1 MLEDMQK
8 IRLLT
13 AAVNMQNIIATLEI
27 DLEYQALIGLYGSRT
42 KKLLDEL
49 QAPED
54 ANAGLQVA
62 RDFTLQS
69 QLDDGGDLFTSLNQT
84 ICQIDKLIVQNNNL
98 NITAKRRKQEKSHDL
113 SN

>member
-13 AAVNMQNIIATLEI
+13 AAVNIQNIIATLEI
-27 DLEYQALIGLYGSRT
+27 DLEYRALIDLYESRT
-42 KKLLDEL
+42 KPLLNEV
-49 QAPED
+49 QALED
-54 ANAGLQVA
+54 VNAEPRVA

-84 ICQIDKLIVQNNNL
+84 ICQIDNLIFQNNNNL
-98 NITAKRRKQEKSHDL
+98 NLTALTTQTGEIS
-113 SN
+113 

>member
-13 AAVNMQNIIATLEI
+13 AAVNMQNIIATLDM
-27 DLEYQALIGLYGSRT
+27 DLEYQALIDLYGSRT
-42 KKLLDEL
+42 KTLLDEV

-54 ANAGLQVA
+54 INAEPRVA
-62 RDFTLQS
+62 GDFTLQS

-84 ICQIDKLIVQNNNL
+84 ICQINNNL
-98 NITAKRRKQEKSHDL
+98 ILNNNLEH
-113 SN
+113 NC